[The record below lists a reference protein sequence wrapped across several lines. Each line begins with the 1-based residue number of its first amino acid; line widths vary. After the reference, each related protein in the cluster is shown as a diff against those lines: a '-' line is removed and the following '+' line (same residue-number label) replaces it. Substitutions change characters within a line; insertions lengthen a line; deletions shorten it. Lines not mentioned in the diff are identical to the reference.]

1 MDRHARHVRNMD
13 GYIRLQTY
21 CGLVFLAVPSPDCYG
36 RSVSQPSSPDV
47 WSTVSTGSPFGP
59 TRPCVQPSCTDSD
72 SEDDSAA
79 PGSKR

>member
-1 MDRHARHVRNMD
+1 MD
-13 GYIRLQTY
+13 GYIRLHTY
-21 CGLVFLAVPSPDCYG
+21 CCLVFLAVPSPDCYG

-72 SEDDSAA
+72 SEDDNAA